1 MGVIMNVG
9 AENSDVEF
17 KRLILNDPQAIGKHK
32 KSEKERMAAQKKK
45 AEEEKKKKESD
56 PMNRS
61 VKDYRDYN
69 PGFNMMPGGAL
80 LQPSLI
86 RPPGM

>member
-1 MGVIMNVG
+1 
-9 AENSDVEF
+9 
-17 KRLILNDPQAIGKHK
+17 
-32 KSEKERMAAQKKK
+32 
-45 AEEEKKKKESD
+45 
-56 PMNRS
+56 MNRS

-69 PGFNMMPGGAL
+69 PGFNMMPGGAM